1 MARDT
6 KPATSE
12 AGKKRQQ
19 PRAKG
24 APTRRNPASSTN
36 SGRYT
41 KPTPRSLRRSGRWH
55 GATVLILLVVGVLLV
70 VLNYLTVL
78 PGAVS
83 TWYLVAGI
91 VCLLVG
97 FAMATRYR

>member
-1 MARDT
+1 
-6 KPATSE
+6 
-12 AGKKRQQ
+12 
-19 PRAKG
+19 
-24 APTRRNPASSTN
+24 
-36 SGRYT
+36 
-41 KPTPRSLRRSGRWH
+41 
-55 GATVLILLVVGVLLV
+55 VLILLVVGVLLV